1 LFVCDDI
8 ADAQPCLCAL
18 AEAHFDV
25 AADVVTDIADYL
37 GRLHAVAYDV
47 VVSCR
52 SIDDDVPRRALDLLT
67 KEAPDIP
74 FILLA
79 APAQPGVVE
88 QFIANG
94 AFDWVDKNRMDLLPV
109 SVAVALEHRSARR
122 EGDLAFKALRG
133 SQALHRALLD
143 NPTYGVCQFDPDGRL
158 LDVNRVLVEMLGYES
173 KDELM
178 QMNIASDVTLDPRQG
193 AQLLSAYRRTGQ
205 VATRHARWKRK
216 DGTTLVVRLGGRRV
230 WDESTASC
238 ELIVDDV
245 TADRERERHFQRLAT
260 TDALTGLAN
269 FRQFRHSLEAE
280 RRRSERTG
288 RPFGV
293 LLFDLDALKA
303 INDRC
308 GHEAGNRALC
318 RVSAALRRS
327 CRSLDTPAR
336 CGGDEFAVVL
346 PETGLRGAA
355 LIGRRI
361 CASLAG
367 DLEEPRLTV
376 SLGIAVFPDHGAST
390 EALLRYADRALY
402 AMKRQHGRL
411 AVANPGRARESPRRR
426 SWGTHP

>member
-1 LFVCDDI
+1 MLRIVPAQAPRNRPRAGIGRSATRADRVTHILFLCDDT

-18 AEAHFDV
+18 AEARFDV
-25 AADVVTDIADYL
+25 AADVVTDIVGYL
-37 GRLHAVAYDV
+37 ERLHAVAYDV

-52 SIDDDVPRRALDLLT
+52 SMDDDVPRRALDLLT
-67 KEAPDIP
+67 KEAPDLP

-79 APAQPGVVE
+79 TSAQPGIVE
-88 QFIANG
+88 QFIAKG

-122 EGDLAFKALRG
+122 EGDLALKALRD
-133 SQALHRALLD
+133 SQALHRALVD

-158 LDVNRVLVEMLGYES
+158 LDVNQVLVDMLGYDS

-178 QMNIASDVTLDPRQG
+178 QMNIASDIALDPRQG

-205 VATRHARWKRK
+205 VATRHAKWRQK
-216 DGTTLVVRLGGRRV
+216 DGTPLVVRLGGRRV

-269 FRQFRHSLEAE
+269 FRQFRHALETE

-293 LLFDLDALKA
+293 LLFDLDGLKG
-303 INDRC
+303 INDRR

-336 CGGDEFAVVL
+336 CGGMN
-346 PETGLRGAA
+346 LRS
-355 LIGRRI
+355 
-361 CASLAG
+361 CC
-367 DLEEPRLTV
+367 P
-376 SLGIAVFPDHGAST
+376 
-390 EALLRYADRALY
+390 
-402 AMKRQHGRL
+402 K
-411 AVANPGRARESPRRR
+411 PG
-426 SWGTHP
+426 